1 MKRPTSILL
10 LLSLLLLALPAASDA
25 APLASLRKATLRAAT
40 GDLTISETRCP
51 AGSSSNCGTARL
63 EESFRSGPT
72 PKTRATAGRSRF
84 RAGLRIRGKGSGT
97 CSAES
102 PSSFVTGPDG
112 STQFLGGAQ
121 RLEPGAFIAT
131 RIAMAGG
138 RRGARVVWLEPLLPS
153 VDCDFFDEP
162 GTTLELP
169 VGQALPAALTSAAI
183 TPRMLKRCRFG
194 VTIAGSHD
202 WTETAR
208 DGTQVTGH
216 ASWKMRLDYATT
228 RGSARR
234 NRSSS

>member
-1 MKRPTSILL
+1 M
-10 LLSLLLLALPAASDA
+10 LALPAASNA

-40 GDLTISETRCP
+40 GNLTISETRCP
-51 AGSSSNCGTARL
+51 PVSSSTWGTPRL
-63 EESFRSGPT
+63 ERSSRSGAK
-72 PKTRATAGRSRF
+72 PKTRTTAGRSQF

-112 STQFLGGAQ
+112 STQFLGAAQ
-121 RLEPGAFIAT
+121 RLEPGAFMAT

-138 RRGARVVWLEPLLPS
+138 RRGARVIWLEPLLPS

-169 VGQALPAALTSAAI
+169 AGQAPPAGLASPMI
-183 TPRMLKRCRFG
+183 TRDMLRRSRFSIT
-194 VTIAGSHD
+194 VAGSHD

-208 DGTQVTGH
+208 DGTLITGH
-216 ASWKMRLDYATT
+216 ASWNLRLDYATT
-228 RGSARR
+228 HRSAKGFLGSS
-234 NRSSS
+234 RS